1 MSQPNM
7 NQMLAQVQKMQ
18 ADMAAAQEALKQ
30 EVIETSAG
38 GGAVKISI
46 TGDLVVKA
54 ITVDPEAIDPDEPE
68 LLNDLLVVAIN
79 QALTQ
84 AQESAAAKMSAAGGE
99 LGEMG
104 KSLGIP
110 GL

>member
-1 MSQPNM
+1 
-7 NQMLAQVQKMQ
+7 MQ
-18 ADMAAAQEALKQ
+18 ADMAAAQEALGR
-30 EVIETSAG
+30 EVIEVSAG

-54 ITVDPEAIDPDEPE
+54 VAVDPEAIDPDEPE
-68 LLNDLLVVAIN
+68 LLNDLLVAAIN
-79 QALTQ
+79 QAVTQ
-84 AQESAAAKMSAAGGE
+84 AQASAAAKMEAAGGE
-99 LGEMG
+99 LGAMG